1 MLHRTFF
8 KTLIL
13 SNVKKNVSREFII
26 QYKKILNANLLHLDG
41 SDEIRSD
48 TNSKLQL
55 SKYNKNSAT
64 IEKQSMVQCY
74 TY

>member
-26 QYKKILNANLLHLDG
+26 QFKKILNANLLHLDG

-55 SKYNKNSAT
+55 SK
-64 IEKQSMVQCY
+64 
-74 TY
+74 